1 MTATEFQPPE
11 VPQRDANQTP
21 PKSGPFLFW
30 EMIGKHVGVNVFS
43 EAFVWNS
50 EFSMERFGAILGAE
64 GRGHQTLLEAVV
76 LSPLTVEQ
84 RSVIFPTA
92 FHPGSDQYLARDQC
106 TYQAIA
112 DAVARTC
119 KFSDG
124 AIDEK
129 FVKQTA
135 SALAK
140 LTGYSVAEHRAADP
154 MRFART
160 VWLFSYLKKM
170 RGPGIVGM
178 LKPPNTEAKPS
189 LELTNPYHLGTQNE
203 KRAQFADV
211 ATYLSLQLP
220 AEMRERIDSC
230 LPFLM
235 PTLERFI
242 DAIKREARARTEDQ
256 QNRSGAVVKGRLRA
270 AKQYYKRQLDE
281 LRKLA
286 DQSVKPFDEALYF
299 HARTLELRHYAE
311 FRTLLKRMPAQR
323 PELPQLWVRGIME
336 APPQRIDAID
346 AEYSVESYR
355 SVAQALFNRPV
366 DKNEILRSTQLARH
380 VLQHHLPFVK
390 QDVFALEKPIEF
402 ATMFAAV
409 IYSLKLGEDP
419 AAHNYTPH
427 VYGQGRVPTSLVSVI
442 NGNPNERHEEFEHM
456 IVDAVDW
463 YRAALLG
470 GLDIHR
476 EVLSMR
482 DVVEQGVA
490 TLCATN
496 DLVVLE
502 KALSLMN
509 QVPSVHAW
517 QH

>member
-1 MTATEFQPPE
+1 MTAIKSQTPE

-21 PKSGPFLFW
+21 PKSGPSLFW
-30 EMIGKHVGVNVFS
+30 EMVSKHVGVNVFS

-50 EFSMERFGAILGAE
+50 EFSMDRFGSTLGGE
-64 GRGHQTLLEAVV
+64 SRDRQTLLEAIV
-76 LSPLTVEQ
+76 LCPLTVEQ

-92 FHPGSDQYLARDQC
+92 FQPGSNQSLERDQC

-140 LTGYSVAEHRAADP
+140 LTGCSVAEHRAADP

-178 LKPPNTEAKPS
+178 LKPPSTEAKPS
-189 LELTNPYHLGTQNE
+189 LELTNPYHLGAQNE

-220 AEMRERIDSC
+220 AEMRERIDRG
-230 LPFLM
+230 LPLLM
-235 PTLERFI
+235 PTLEEFVR
-242 DAIKREARARTEDQ
+242 AIQQEALVRVEGKQSVSD
-256 QNRSGAVVKGRLRA
+256 AVVKEHLRA
-270 AKQYYKRQLDE
+270 AKRHYKRHLDE

-286 DQSVKPFDEALYF
+286 NQNVKPFDEALYI
-299 HARTLELRHYAE
+299 HTRTLELRHYAE
-311 FRTLLKRMPAQR
+311 FRTILKGMPAQR
-323 PELPQLWVRGIME
+323 PELPQLRIRGIRE
-336 APPQRIDAID
+336 ALPQHINAIE

-355 SVAQALFNRPV
+355 SIAQALFNRPI
-366 DKNEILRSTQLARH
+366 DKNEILEATQLARH

-419 AAHNYTPH
+419 AVHNYNPH

-442 NGNPNERHEEFEHM
+442 NGNPNERHEEFEQM

-482 DVVEQGVA
+482 EVVEQGVA

-502 KALSLMN
+502 KALSLMS